1 MNKQELITLLKKGDT
16 KALEKLYLENRDS
29 FINFSKNF
37 KISQEDVVDAYQ
49 DAFIVLREKALS
61 GDLDNLK
68 CSVKTYLFSVGKYVI
83 YAKARKNNK
92 NVIIANLE
100 KEDYDYGSVASNF
113 LSDEADEIQIKLQ
126 NGLKRLGKTC
136 KNVLRLFYYRGF
148 TIEEI
153 AAELNY
159 SNKNV
164 VKSKKSRCI
173 KQLKELIK

>member
-1 MNKQELITLLKKGDT
+1 MNKQELIILLKKGDA

-37 KISQEDVVDAYQ
+37 KVTQEDIVDAYQ
-49 DAFIVLREKALS
+49 DAFIVLREKAIA

-68 CSVKTYLFSVGKYVI
+68 CSIKTYLFSIGKYMI
-83 YAKARKNNK
+83 YEKARKNNK
-92 NVIIANLE
+92 EIMVATIK
-100 KEDYDYGSVASNF
+100 KEDYDYSSIASNF
-113 LSDEADEIQIKLQ
+113 LNDEADEMQIKLQ
-126 NGLKRLGKTC
+126 KGLKKLGKTC
-136 KNVLRLFYYRGF
+136 KDVLHLFYYRGF

-153 AAELNY
+153 AVKLKY